1 MLPFRRGVLPGR
13 VEEQSFQPGPILLL
27 GAPGV
32 GKGTQAKVLV
42 GLWEIAQIS
51 TGDLLR
57 GNVAKGTAL
66 GKVAGDLMSKG
77 ELVPDQLVND
87 MVSVRLDELKGA
99 AGYILDGFPRT
110 LFQTHWLDDR
120 LDQDTDHLPLVAV
133 SIHVAYN
140 QLLRRITGR
149 RNCPICQRIYNI
161 YLQPPEKVGFCDVD
175 GAELT
180 QRADDTEEVFK
191 ERMRAYTE
199 QTAPVVEH
207 YRRQGRF
214 AEVNGDRPIELL
226 AAGIVDTV
234 HRLRR

>member
-57 GNVAKGTAL
+57 GNVSKGTAL

-87 MVSVRLDELKGA
+87 MVSVRLDELQGA
-99 AGYILDGFPRT
+99 PGYILDGFPRT
-110 LFQTHWLDDR
+110 LFQAHWLDNR
-120 LDQDTDHLPLVAV
+120 LDEDLDHGASGPCRTFD
-133 SIHVAYN
+133 S
-140 QLLRRITGR
+140 
-149 RNCPICQRIYNI
+149 
-161 YLQPPEKVGFCDVD
+161 PP
-175 GAELT
+175 
-180 QRADDTEEVFK
+180 
-191 ERMRAYTE
+191 
-199 QTAPVVEH
+199 
-207 YRRQGRF
+207 
-214 AEVNGDRPIELL
+214 L
-226 AAGIVDTV
+226 AAAGADGFRCLHLEAPNII
-234 HRLRR
+234 LLL